1 MDDLTQQ
8 LNSILGDPQKLQQLQ
23 SMAGALGLGGA
34 PPEAGAP
41 PPTPPP
47 APLPSLDPGS
57 LQLVSRFA
65 PVLSQLHQEDD
76 STRLLQ
82 ALRPLLSEER
92 RQKLDQA
99 MKLLQLFRLLPLLR
113 GSGLL

>member
-8 LNSILGDPQKLQQLQ
+8 LNSILGDPEKLRQIQ
-23 SMAGALGLGGA
+23 SMAGALGLGNDTPAAAPAPA
-34 PPEAGAP
+34 PPAMDA
-41 PPTPPP
+41 
-47 APLPSLDPGS
+47 GS
-57 LQLVSRFA
+57 LQLMTRFA
-65 PVLSQLHQEDD
+65 PLLSQLDREDD

-99 MKLLQLFRLLPLLR
+99 AKLLQLLRLLPLLR
-113 GSGLL
+113 GSGLV